1 MKSWIHTARFSR
13 SKSAEKG
20 SGTSFTIVGITVR
33 NSIFVKSSL
42 SANGFFCFLLIT
54 MNSTC
59 ERPSSHFSRDGLDGR
74 PSSLARVKLKQ
85 RIMDVHIFPQ
95 DSKWKKNLKISFYRR
110 SAVVVVVTIFTPNV
124 VQLQGLAQ
132 ILRWQPNFQET
143 GPYFMVV
150 IPHPWAWHGRGSD
163 FKRPHKTVHSL
174 EERGEGLENWYL
186 SLFEATG
193 NTVRARWGRDFYGY
207 DIEKVERDEMRC
219 NCIALLMKFVTKHR
233 E

>member
-1 MKSWIHTARFSR
+1 
-13 SKSAEKG
+13 
-20 SGTSFTIVGITVR
+20 
-33 NSIFVKSSL
+33 
-42 SANGFFCFLLIT
+42 

-110 SAVVVVVTIFTPNV
+110 SAVVVVTIFTPNV

-150 IPHPWAWHGRGSD
+150 IPHPWAWQWGGSD
-163 FKRPHKTVHSL
+163 FKRPHKTQCTVQ
-174 EERGEGLENWYL
+174 RGGRGWKIDIYL
-186 SLFEATG
+186 FWKPG

-207 DIEKVERDEMRC
+207 DIEKVEGDEMRC

>member
-20 SGTSFTIVGITVR
+20 KRNFLHHRWHHCQEFNFCKIFPLGERIFLLSFDHHEFNLRT
-33 NSIFVKSSL
+33 SIFPFQPGRIGRTSVQL
-42 SANGFFCFLLIT
+42 GPCQIEAANNGCPHFPAGFK
-54 MNSTC
+54 M
-59 ERPSSHFSRDGLDGR
+59 E
-74 PSSLARVKLKQ
+74 
-85 RIMDVHIFPQ
+85 
-95 DSKWKKNLKISFYRR
+95 KNHLKISFYRR
-110 SAVVVVVTIFTPNV
+110 SAVVVVTIFTPNV

-143 GPYFMVV
+143 GLYFMVV

-174 EERGEGLENWYL
+174 EERGRGWKIDIYL
-186 SLFEATG
+186 FSKPLAT
-193 NTVRARWGRDFYGY
+193 RF
-207 DIEKVERDEMRC
+207 ERDEVVIFTVMILKRWKGGVRC

>member
-20 SGTSFTIVGITVR
+20 NGSSFTIVGITAR

-42 SANGFFCFLLIT
+42 SANGFFLLSFDHHEFNLRT
-54 MNSTC
+54 S
-59 ERPSSHFSRDGLDGR
+59 
-74 PSSLARVKLKQ
+74 
-85 RIMDVHIFPQ
+85 IFPFQ
-95 DSKWKKNLKISFYRR
+95 PGWIGWTSVQLGPCQIEAANNGCPHFPAGFKMEKNLKISFYRR
-110 SAVVVVVTIFTPNV
+110 SAVVVVTIFTPNV

-150 IPHPWAWHGRGSD
+150 IPHPWAWHGRGRD

-174 EERGEGLENWYL
+174 EERGRGWKIDIYL
-186 SLFEATG
+186 FSKPLAT
-193 NTVRARWGRDFYGY
+193 RF
-207 DIEKVERDEMRC
+207 ERDEVVIFTVMILKRWKGGVRC